1 MVLVHDV
8 GMLEGNIGFDRHG
21 RLDDKE
27 FKIYQERPVV
37 KVENKTIDL
46 SLHKDVMITR
56 IIRN

>member
-1 MVLVHDV
+1 
-8 GMLEGNIGFDRHG
+8 MLEGNIGFDRHG